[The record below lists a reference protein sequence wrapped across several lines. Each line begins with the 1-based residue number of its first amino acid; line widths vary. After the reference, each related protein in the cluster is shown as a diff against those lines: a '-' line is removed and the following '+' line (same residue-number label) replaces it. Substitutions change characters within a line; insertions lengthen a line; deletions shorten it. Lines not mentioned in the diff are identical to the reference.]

1 MVLVHL
7 HDRAKFRRFAERKA
21 QNLKKNCAYLDGI
34 PFGDLELVLVKSEV
48 AMGMEMESWV
58 AEKPRLLS
66 SASSGHESLDLGHSS
81 KKGRSVWFSCLAVT
95 KSLPK
100 KERGS
105 LWVFGSE
112 AMVLSSRPLSVPNR
126 G

>member
-1 MVLVHL
+1 VLNL
-7 HDRAKFRRFAERKA
+7 EIRRGLLNDGLNS
-21 QNLKKNCAYLDGI
+21 NLRNCAYLDGI
-34 PFGDLELVLVKSEV
+34 PLGDLELVLEKSEV

-66 SASSGHESLDLGHSS
+66 SPSSGHESLDLGHSS
-81 KKGRSVWFSCLAVT
+81 KKGRSVWFSCLAAVT

-105 LWVFGSE
+105 LWVFGSD
-112 AMVLSSRPLSVPNR
+112 AMVLSSSPLSVPNT